1 MTAHKYRNAGW
12 TQEEMDLILDN
23 LNLSPIELA
32 KVFEDRRTAAERA
45 YPELTPAELDKVCPG
60 RTLAAVSQA
69 KFRLVGRKPPKRV
82 AYDVKDPGEYIEHLS
97 RYLVEDFEC
106 MEIWAR
112 WHGYAT
118 WVTLGIDERGFVHV
132 RCTAKG
138 LGPRCTLRCSGTRS
152 SRTPSCTKNGTG
164 PRRA

>member
-12 TQEEMDLILDN
+12 TQAEMDLILDN

-32 KVFEDRRTAAERA
+32 KLFEGT
-45 YPELTPAELDKVCPG
+45 

-69 KFRLVGRKPPKRV
+69 KFRLAGRKLPKPV
-82 AYDVKDPGEYIEHLS
+82 AYEVKDPGDYIEHLS
-97 RYLVEDFEC
+97 SLLVEDFEC

-118 WVTLGIDERGFVHV
+118 WESLGIDERGFMHV

-138 LGPRCTLRCSGTRS
+138 
-152 SRTPSCTKNGTG
+152 
-164 PRRA
+164 